1 MKRLL
6 IILLL
11 ITPLLLF
18 SRKCKAQQEESEQLI
33 LNWAK
38 LQQMEAILDNMYA
51 GYTILSTGYNKI
63 KMIAEGN
70 YSLHQLFLDGLM
82 AVNPTVRNYRR
93 VPQIISYQKL
103 LLREYKAAYKRFQK
117 DPHFTVDELSYLA
130 NVYNFLFQA
139 SVRNLDDLIMII
151 TATKLRMNDA
161 ERLQAVD
168 RIFFDMEG
176 KLFFLRSFNNNT
188 QLLAIQRARR
198 ANDVKTMRLLYGIN

>member
-1 MKRLL
+1 MKRSL
-6 IILLL
+6 IIVLL

-18 SRKCKAQQEESEQLI
+18 SKKCKAQQEESEQLI

-103 LLREYKAAYKRFQK
+103 LLSEYKAAYKRFKK

-168 RIFFDMEG
+168 RIFFDMES
-176 KLFFLRSFNNNT
+176 KLFFLRSFNNNA

-198 ANDVKTMRLLYGIN
+198 TNDVKTMRLLYGIN